1 MDTTQ
6 PDVLEQLQSDL
17 KVLSEGCERVRQRI
31 TAITVRREVFK
42 YIQDVSGQV
51 MVQED

>member
-6 PDVLEQLQSDL
+6 PELEQLQSDL

-31 TAITVRREVFK
+31 TAITGRREVLK